1 MEVETQEIL
10 GSLGDSVGR
19 LNAAASLLERTVA
32 WLEARESAISGDV
45 QKVVAAV
52 ENASE
57 PSQAEAEL
65 ERKLRAAEEEIA
77 ELRAAASQPPQRRK
91 TQAGESTQLLAK
103 QGTGV
108 EQIES
113 ATLDAALTGLSLEQ
127 RIAVKSRLLRAGAL
141 I

>member
-1 MEVETQEIL
+1 MEMEAKEIL

-19 LNAAASLLERTVA
+19 LTAATSLLERTVA
-32 WLEARESAISGDV
+32 WLEAKETAVSGDV

-52 ENASE
+52 EGANAPSE
-57 PSQAEAEL
+57 TEVEL
-65 ERKLRAAEEEIA
+65 ERKLREAEEEIA
-77 ELRAAASQPPQRRK
+77 ELRAEAAQAGQRRK

-103 QGTGV
+103 HGAGT

-127 RIAVKSRLLRAGAL
+127 RIAVKARLLRAGAL

>member
-1 MEVETQEIL
+1 MEMETQEIL

-52 ENASE
+52 ENAGES
-57 PSQAEAEL
+57 SQTEAEL
-65 ERKLRAAEEEIA
+65 ERKLQAAEQEIA
-77 ELRAAASQPPQRRK
+77 ELRAAAIQPMQRRK

-103 QGTGV
+103 HGSGT

-127 RIAVKSRLLRAGAL
+127 RIAVKSRPLRAGAL